1 MLPQEIIRKK
11 RAGEALD
18 AAEIRFFVDGLSDG
32 SIPAEQVSALAMAVY
47 FQSMD
52 AAETA
57 ELTRAMM
64 RSGSVIDWGGE
75 GIEKRVVDKHSTG
88 GVGDKVSLALAPM
101 VAACGA
107 CVPMISGRGLGH
119 TGGTLDKL
127 DSIPGYD
134 TAPGLEAFKQV
145 VASVGCA
152 IIGQTPELAPAD
164 RRFYAIRDVT
174 ATVESVPLIT
184 ASILSKKM
192 SAGLA
197 GLVMDIKTGSG
208 AFMQTEGEAA
218 TLADSIVA
226 TAAAAGLPVRAV
238 ITNMSEVLGHS
249 AGNAL
254 EVREAL
260 EYLTG
265 ARRDPRLH
273 EVTLALGAEML
284 VLAGVEQDHQ
294 AARELLQAKLDAGQA
309 ARVFTEMV
317 RALGGPADLVEHT
330 DHYLP
335 PAPVVEP
342 VFRRQEGYVTAIDV
356 RRVGNL
362 VVALGGGRRRVEE
375 AIDHRVGLTR
385 IAGLGARIDPHTP
398 IATVHARDEAGVE
411 LARETLARVFILAE
425 EKPLPI
431 PVVRNSHD
439 QRPAHPDGM

>member
-11 RAGEALD
+11 RNGEPLC
-18 AAEIRFFVDGLSDG
+18 AAEVRFFVEGLSDG

-57 ELTRAMM
+57 ELTRAMAH
-64 RSGSVIDWGGE
+64 SGSVIDWSGE
-75 GIEKRVVDKHSTG
+75 GIADRVVDKHSTG
-88 GVGDKVSLALAPM
+88 GVGDKVSLMLAPM

-107 CVPMISGRGLGH
+107 YVPMVSGRGLGH

-134 TAPGLEAFKQV
+134 TAPGLATFKRV
-145 VASVGCA
+145 VAAVGCA
-152 IIGQTPELAPAD
+152 VIGQTPELAPAD
-164 RRFYAIRDVT
+164 RRLYAIRDVT

-208 AFMQTEGEAA
+208 AFMQNEGDALS
-218 TLADSIVA
+218 LAGSIVN
-226 TAAAAGLPVRAV
+226 TAAGLPVRAV
-238 ITNMSEVLGHS
+238 ITDMSEALGHS

-265 ARRDPRLH
+265 AARNPRLH

-284 VLAGVEQDHQ
+284 VLAGIEQDQQ
-294 AARELLQAKLDAGQA
+294 AARDSLQASLDRGQA
-309 ARVFTEMV
+309 VRVFADMV
-317 RALGGPADLVEHT
+317 RALGGPPDLIERM

-335 PAPVVEP
+335 SAPIIRP
-342 VFRRQEGYVTAIDV
+342 VFHRQEGYVATIDV
-356 RRVGNL
+356 RQVGNL
-362 VVALGGGRRRVEE
+362 VVALGGGRRRVEDT
-375 AIDHRVGLTR
+375 IDHRVGLTD
-385 IAGLGARIDPHTP
+385 IAGIGAHIDPHTP
-398 IATVHARDEAGVE
+398 VAMVHARDEAGVE
-411 LARETLARVFILAE
+411 LARETLERVFTLAG
-425 EKPLPI
+425 EKPLPK
-431 PVVRNSHD
+431 PVIRKYWD
-439 QRPAHPDGM
+439 L